1 MENIKQ
7 LLIENG
13 EYIAYV
19 LGGSGLSFG
28 GFKAYKAM
36 QKQRDKRQDKRTDIL
51 EGDVKLLKSDMKT
64 VKLELAQNGK
74 DDLARYETLQ
84 KIVGDTNKTIK
95 DFKDKFFQLREGD
108 HKTEIQDLKNEIK
121 RLKNGNG

>member
-19 LGGSGLSFG
+19 LGGSGLSCG

-36 QKQRDKRQDKRTDIL
+36 QKQRDKGQDSRIRKN
-51 EGDVKLLKSDMKT
+51 EGAIKLLQSDMENVKT
-64 VKLELAQNGK
+64 DLKQNGK